1 MDSMLILM
9 FVLILLTFVVTAA
22 AFASVFFKPTTSKI
36 KERVERLQSV
46 PEELR
51 SELAGQLGGQG
62 VVEEKQSLL
71 SKVDMAPVINRLTG
85 SQTFM
90 QNLEEDLARAD
101 IPLKPSEFL
110 VLQIVIYIIVSLGL
124 GVLLKNVI
132 FGLGCALPLFFFHKP
147 VLALKKKMRISKF
160 TNQLAEFL
168 VLIVNSLRAGQTFMQ
183 GCAVAVKES
192 PDPIAKEFKQL
203 IKEVNLGM
211 PEVEAME
218 NMLRRV
224 PSEDMN
230 IVVSS
235 YLIQRKVG
243 GNLAEILE
251 TTAATIR
258 ERIKIQG
265 KINTLTT
272 QGKLSGFIVGLL
284 PFVLGSIISVL
295 SPIYMKPLI
304 SHPIGYFMIGVAV
317 IMQVIGVLIIKS
329 IVSIDI

>member
-1 MDSMLILM
+1 MLI
-9 FVLILLTFVVTAA
+9 LILLTFVVTAVA
-22 AFASVFFKPTTSKI
+22 IASVFFRPATSKI
-36 KERVERLQSV
+36 KERVVRLQAV

-51 SELAGQLGGQG
+51 GELSPEILAD
-62 VVEEKQSLL
+62 EKQSLL

-85 SQTFM
+85 SRAFM

-110 VLQIVIYIIVSLGL
+110 IMQLVIYLIVSLGAGL
-124 GVLLKNVI
+124 FLNNVI
-132 FGLGCALPLFFFHKP
+132 FGFGCALPLFIFHKP
-147 VLALKKKMRISKF
+147 LLSVKKKMRITKF

-168 VLIVNSLRAGQTFMQ
+168 LLIVNSLRAGQTFMQ

-211 PEVEAME
+211 PEIEAME
-218 NMLRRV
+218 NLLRRV

-251 TTAATIR
+251 TTAGTIR

-284 PFVLGSIISVL
+284 PFGLGGIISVL

-304 SHPIGYFMIGVAV
+304 SHPIGFFMIGVAL
-317 IMQVIGVLIIKS
+317 IMQVIGILVIRS